1 MIGEMW
7 VGFSPGMRDRRRPW
21 SVLLIVC
28 VKDVVYGIRRKK
40 KKIRQEP
47 ADEQKCGVRV
57 ECSQWAP
64 QSWGLG

>member
-28 VKDVVYGIRRKK
+28 VEDVVYGIRRKK
-40 KKIRQEP
+40 KK
-47 ADEQKCGVRV
+47 DKTGTCG
-57 ECSQWAP
+57 
-64 QSWGLG
+64 